1 MLFNFVSVNTYK
13 TCKLLNIKDMM
24 KNLQSSAVMANSIK
38 NLLQGYAKGIR
49 FVAILTMLLTMG
61 IGQVWGAPSA
71 RYYLIGDP
79 TGSWNKSETYKIK
92 TWYNKDG
99 QYILYVYSSKDSFFR
114 LKKDDDANYGPSSNQ
129 STSQGYGDYNT
140 NAWKYNGNSGIVR
153 FGVDETAGNN
163 GEHYP
168 YVFWEKVDIKI
179 KHGWNGGDWTS
190 QQMEAQSDGTY
201 TYIGQYSGTQGANFG
216 IEGSQATFK
225 YISDTKLIGS
235 PQKGHRCL
243 FTYSPV
249 GYIGYG
255 LETQNTGS
263 ATITRLYTITY
274 NGNGHTGGTVPEAV
288 DKKHGTNITL
298 SNSTPTRTGYAFT
311 EWNTKQNG
319 TGNSYAKGATY
330 STDADVTLYAQW
342 TGRLYDVTLNVDGGL
357 GGTRQI
363 RATYGSAMP
372 AITLPTKNGY
382 TFNGYW
388 TGTTT
393 SSTQYYKADGSSAKN
408 WDKANN
414 TTTLNAIW
422 NPNTFTVHFDGNGYT
437 SGSMDDQPFT
447 YDISQNL
454 KNNAYVKTGH
464 TFAGWAKTSNGAIVY
479 SDKQNVKNLTT
490 DNNATVTLYAQWT
503 LNTYPVKWYVNGK
516 ELTGAAT
523 TVAHG
528 NKIKT
533 IPEVDL
539 NTYCEGSDVLAG
551 WTTAPMENAS
561 VTAPAQLYKTIDDFP
576 TAEGPQTFY
585 AVFADYKE

>member
-1 MLFNFVSVNTYK
+1 
-13 TCKLLNIKDMM
+13 M
-24 KNLQSSAVMANSIK
+24 KQSTFSAVMANSIK
-38 NLLQGYAKGIR
+38 NLLQRYTKGIR
-49 FVAILTMLLTMG
+49 FVAVLTVLLTMG
-61 IGQVWGAPSA
+61 IGQVWAWNTL
-71 RYYLIGDP
+71 YLASSNN
-79 TGSWNKSETYKIK
+79 SWSTNKESLNNASSGKGVFYGYTPANMTFKI
-92 TWYNKDG
+92 
-99 QYILYVYSSKDSFFR
+99 VYSYQTQWLGRDNGDKLAPGDGGFNFD
-114 LKKDDDANYGPSSNQ
+114 KNKGSNC
-129 STSQGYGDYNT
+129 T
-140 NAWKYNGNSGIVR
+140 YNGKPGIVGFNCDQNSPNADDWPWIWLTR
-153 FGVDETAGNN
+153 PEI
-163 GEHYP
+163 
-168 YVFWEKVDIKI
+168 KV
-179 KHGWNGGDWTS
+179 KHDWNGGGWTEKT
-190 QQMEAQSDGTY
+190 MIDNSDGTY
-201 TYIGQYSGTQGANFG
+201 SYTGLYSGANQTNFG
-216 IEGSQATFK
+216 LGSDGKTMK
-225 YISDTKLIGS
+225 YITNATLVGS
-235 PQKGHRCL
+235 PSKGNKCL
-243 FTYSPV
+243 FTYNSA
-249 GYIGYG
+249 GYKGYG
-255 LETQNTGS
+255 TETQNTGS

-274 NGNGHTGGTVPEAV
+274 NGNGHTGGTLPEAV
-288 DKKHGTNITL
+288 DKKHGTDIAL
-298 SNSTPTRTGYAFT
+298 SSNAPTRTGYAFT

-319 TGNSYAKGATY
+319 TGTSYAKGATY

-342 TGRLYDVTLNVDGGL
+342 TGRLYDVKLDVDGGM

-372 AITLPTKNGY
+372 AITLPTKDGY

-437 SGSMDDQPFT
+437 SGSMDDQPFI
-447 YDISQNL
+447 YDVSQNL
-454 KNNAYVKTGH
+454 KNNAFEKTGH
-464 TFAGWAKTSNGAIVY
+464 TFAGWAKTPNGAVVY

-503 LNTYPVKWYVNGK
+503 LNTYPVKWYVNGE

-528 NKIKT
+528 SKVTT
-533 IPEVDL
+533 IPEIDL